1 MEINNDEL
9 IHKLLNNYKK
19 RIVNDRI
26 KYHTKNKLNPEFME
40 SNRQRAKDH
49 YEKNK
54 EKKKQQYQNNKEIHK
69 SKNLYAYYKRNNKLD
84 IFKDKHKEKY
94 DSLVEIGFINKS
106 LTFGINLKPYDT
118 VELSENI

>member
-54 EKKKQQYQNNKEIHK
+54 EKKKQKYEDNKEI
-69 SKNLYAYYKRNNKLD
+69 
-84 IFKDKHKEKY
+84 HKEKY

-106 LTFGINLKPYDT
+106 LTFGINLEPYDT